1 MKKISQINSF
11 VQSILPIFSKP
22 SQSLFLNLFNG
33 WVLCPSRRFVTAIFQ
48 IGDVDGKHAHD
59 AYHRFFRASAWIFSE
74 FFQAVSMLI
83 ISLFGHP
90 KFLWLTGDDTVHK
103 KTGIKMNGAKSCRD
117 AVRSTKKR
125 VVYVWGLQIVLLCLL
140 YDPPWGG
147 EPLSLPINM
156 RLYRKRPNKKTGK
169 SILDL
174 MNDMLMEVR
183 EWFPE
188 RKICFVGDGFYASM
202 AGDLPPDVHIISRLR
217 KDAAL
222 YGLPPKPVPGKRGR
236 PRIKGKRLP
245 TPEEL
250 AKISKK
256 WRLVKTNERGKLRT
270 RLVSVHWV
278 VWHKVL
284 PGKYVKM
291 VISRD
296 PTGREADD
304 FFITTDLWLDPELVI
319 SGFAGR
325 WSIEDT
331 FRNAKQYLGI
341 EQPQSW
347 RNEGPEKVAAFG
359 YAVYS
364 IVWAWFIKHGN
375 PKAFP
380 ERPWYI
386 TKTTPSFQDA
396 LAGIRH
402 QIWESRISP
411 SVLKHPEFHKFS
423 KIMIESLARAA

>member
-236 PRIKGKRLP
+236 PQTIPRTVRL
-245 TPEEL
+245 
-250 AKISKK
+250 S
-256 WRLVKTNERGKLRT
+256 LVL
-270 RLVSVHWV
+270 
-278 VWHKVL
+278 
-284 PGKYVKM
+284 
-291 VISRD
+291 
-296 PTGREADD
+296 
-304 FFITTDLWLDPELVI
+304 
-319 SGFAGR
+319 
-325 WSIEDT
+325 
-331 FRNAKQYLGI
+331 
-341 EQPQSW
+341 
-347 RNEGPEKVAAFG
+347 
-359 YAVYS
+359 
-364 IVWAWFIKHGN
+364 
-375 PKAFP
+375 
-380 ERPWYI
+380 
-386 TKTTPSFQDA
+386 
-396 LAGIRH
+396 
-402 QIWESRISP
+402 
-411 SVLKHPEFHKFS
+411 
-423 KIMIESLARAA
+423 